1 MQDLFRHL
9 RIHAGVADMKR
20 KILKVAKKLE
30 KASKAHAAQAV
41 TLEKIAKKSTGGM
54 ADYYKDIL

>member
-1 MQDLFRHL
+1 MSNALELAFGYKKGGL
-9 RIHAGVADMKR
+9 
-20 KILKVAKKLE
+20 LKVASKLK

>member
-1 MQDLFRHL
+1 MNNNT
-9 RIHAGVADMKR
+9 IKSVVAA
-20 KILKVAKKLE
+20 LK

-54 ADYYKDIL
+54 ADYYKDLL